1 MNGLLIDAAK
11 RILKRRYGVVCTEP
25 FAGVDRFRRTTGNL
39 VAQVSLE
46 SVKGGPVYKVSLY
59 GFYYNSDETYDEEL
73 QIKAT
78 ETMNPID
85 MAELIDE
92 WLSRVETNLS
102 IQDEQHRQYSKKKRI
117 LSLGEAKEV
126 LKSAGLM
133 VVEAISM
140 YSRLYDFYRFINDKA
155 QKTGYDLKIE
165 CEENSITVKFKDNA
179 TLVTNTALVTL
190 EKFDE
195 DEDPMLYIKAG
206 DDEGAF
212 YNEHS
217 DWANAFRFIIKKIV
231 PINESISDMHQKVE
245 PAILESNVPRTAEE
259 WKRIS
264 EIWLNKRDEQ
274 VKLLQDHPLWIGTP
288 AELKTKKLIAKYDGY
303 YKKAVEE
310 WKKCV

>member
-1 MNGLLIDAAK
+1 MNGPLIDAAK

-102 IQDEQHRQYSKKKRI
+102 IKDEQHRQYSKKKRI
-117 LSLGEAKEV
+117 LSLGEAIDI
-126 LKSAGLM
+126 LA
-133 VVEAISM
+133 A
-140 YSRLYDFYRFINDKA
+140 
-155 QKTGYDLKIE
+155 
-165 CEENSITVKFKDNA
+165 
-179 TLVTNTALVTL
+179 
-190 EKFDE
+190 
-195 DEDPMLYIKAG
+195 
-206 DDEGAF
+206 
-212 YNEHS
+212 
-217 DWANAFRFIIKKIV
+217 
-231 PINESISDMHQKVE
+231 E
-245 PAILESNVPRTAEE
+245 PVILETTGPRTAEE

-310 WKKCV
+310 WKKCVD